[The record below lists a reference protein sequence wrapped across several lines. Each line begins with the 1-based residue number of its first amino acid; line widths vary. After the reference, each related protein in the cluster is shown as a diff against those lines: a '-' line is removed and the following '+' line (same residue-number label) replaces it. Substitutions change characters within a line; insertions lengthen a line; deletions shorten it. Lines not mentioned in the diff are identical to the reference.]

1 MTQLKRAMNNWQPG
15 KIGIIGSGSWGTALA
30 KIVLEH
36 EERINWYFRFG
47 ETVRQFRRF
56 QHNPTYLTS
65 QIFDTNRI
73 DFYTDIP
80 KIVANS
86 DTLILVTPS
95 PYVKGTLAKAKPG
108 TLEKKMIINAVK
120 GIIPDEYIVISDHLR
135 DNLGIPEDQIAV
147 ISGPTH
153 AEEVALG
160 RLSYLTLACSDQR
173 RAEQMSKLFQ
183 SDYTFCHVS
192 NDVLGIELG
201 SVLKNIYA
209 IAAGVC
215 QSLRMGDNFQ
225 AVLLSN
231 ATEEMNFFLW
241 HVTKAERNIYDSV
254 YLGDLMV
261 TGYSR
266 YSRNRTLGT
275 LIGRGYSVM
284 QAQDEMETTPEG
296 YYGSK
301 CINVLSKKH
310 GVELPIAK
318 AVYDLLYKKQDA
330 RETFEKLS
338 LKLK

>member
-1 MTQLKRAMNNWQPG
+1 MSNWRPG

-36 EERINWYFRFG
+36 EDRINWYFRFG

-65 QIFDTNRI
+65 QIFDTERI

-95 PYVKGTLAKAKPG
+95 PYIKG
-108 TLEKKMIINAVK
+108 TLEKASPEELRRKMIINAVK
-120 GIIPDEYIVISDHLR
+120 GIIPDGYVVISDYLRDHLR
-135 DNLGIPEDQIAV
+135 IPEEQIAV

-160 RLSYLTLACSDQR
+160 RLSYLTLACSNQK
-173 RAEQMSKLFQ
+173 RAEQMSQLFR
-183 SDYTFCHVS
+183 SDYTFCRVS
-192 NDVLGIELG
+192 NDVQGIELG

-231 ATEEMNFFLW
+231 ATEEMNYFLA
-241 HVTKAERNIYDSV
+241 HVTKINRNIYDSV
-254 YLGDLMV
+254 YLGDLLV

-284 QAQDEMETTPEG
+284 QAQDEMDTTPEG

-301 CINVLSKKH
+301 CINVLSQKH
-310 GVELPIAK
+310 GIELPIAK
-318 AVYDLLYKKQDA
+318 AVYELLHKKKDA

>member
-1 MTQLKRAMNNWQPG
+1 MMNNWQPG

-47 ETVRQFRRF
+47 ETVRQFKHS

-65 QIFDTNRI
+65 QIFDTDRI
-73 DFYTDIP
+73 DFFTDIP

-95 PYVKGTLAKAKPG
+95 PYIKGTLDKAKPG
-108 TLEKKMIINAVK
+108 TLQKKTIINAVK
-120 GIIPDEYIVISDHLR
+120 GIIPDNYVVISDYLSEQ
-135 DNLGIPEDQIAV
+135 LQIPEDQIAV

-160 RLSYLTLACSDQR
+160 RLSYLTLACSNGEKAR
-173 RAEQMSKLFQ
+173 QMSDIFY
-183 SDYTFCHVS
+183 SDYTFCNVS
-192 NDVLGIELG
+192 RDVRGIELG

-231 ATEEMNFFLW
+231 ATKEMDYFLSE
-241 HVTKAERNIYDSV
+241 VTKMERNIYDSV
-254 YLGDLMV
+254 YLGDLLV

-275 LIGRGYSVM
+275 LIGKGYSVM
-284 QAQDEMETTPEG
+284 QAQDEMELTPEG
-296 YYGSK
+296 YYGAK
-301 CINVLSKKH
+301 CIHVLSKKH
-310 GVELPIAK
+310 DIKLPIAQ
-318 AVYDLLYKKQDA
+318 AVYNLLYKKDNA

-338 LKLK
+338 LTLK